1 MRRSMDTNIK
11 SAARTVWWLVMVR
24 AILTIV
30 FGLVA
35 LVSPGMALLALVWV
49 IGFYYLLDGV
59 TAIGIAIRTRGEPHW
74 GWTVVQ
80 GVISLLAGVA
90 VLAWPG
96 MTALVL
102 LFLVAAWAVITG
114 IGEIGEAFASRRLGM
129 RAWVWTLAAGIIN
142 VLFGIVLVAWPASGI
157 LTLIWLVGIFA
168 LVGGIALLALA
179 FRVRSVARDVGD
191 ALPTS

>member
-1 MRRSMDTNIK
+1 MDTNIK
-11 SAARTVWWLVMVR
+11 SAARTLWWLVLVR

-30 FGLVA
+30 FGVVA

-59 TAIGIAIRTRGEPHW
+59 TAIGIAFRTRGEPHW

-114 IGEIGEAFASRRLGM
+114 IGEIGEAFAARRLGM
-129 RAWVWTLAAGIIN
+129 RAWVWTLVAGIIN
-142 VLFGIVLVAWPASGI
+142 LLFGIVLVAWPASGI
-157 LTLIWLVGIFA
+157 LTLIWLVGFFA

-179 FRVRSVARDVGD
+179 FRVRSVARDAGD